1 MRRVWLLVVLV
12 LLAGCAGG
20 DRSGPASEDGIET
33 TEAPAGGTDGNETE
47 STEQQPT
54 DETTDGTDQNGTN
67 ETQPPPEDVPM
78 KLSSP
83 AFEEN
88 ATIPER
94 FTCDGEDASPLLNV
108 TEIHSEAETLAL
120 IVDDPDAPREEP
132 WVHWLIWDIPAAAD
146 QISEGYPPSGDGKAF
161 DQAAQ
166 GTNDFGNVEYGGP
179 CPPTDHGE
187 HRYHFTLF
195 ALDTTLGL
203 EAGANRTQLEDA
215 MDGHVLEQDRY
226 VGVYE
231 R

>member
-1 MRRVWLLVVLV
+1 MRRVWLLVGLV

-20 DRSGPASEDGIET
+20 DRSGPAYDGGSDDAPSTED
-33 TEAPAGGTDGNETE
+33 AGGEETE
-47 STEQQPT
+47 PDEQQASN
-54 DETTDGTDQNGTN
+54 ETTDAGAAQNGTN
-67 ETQPPPEDVPM
+67 ETQSPPEDVPM
-78 KLSSP
+78 KLASP

-88 ATIPER
+88 ATIPQR
-94 FTCDGEDASPLLNV
+94 FTCDGEDVSPQLNV
-108 TEIHSEAETLAL
+108 TDTPSEAETLAL

-132 WVHWLIWDIPAAAD
+132 WVHWLIWDLPAAAD

-179 CPPTDHGE
+179 CPPPDHGE
-187 HRYHFTLF
+187 HRYRFTVF

-203 EAGANRTQLEDA
+203 ETGANRTQLEDA
-215 MDGHVLEQDRY
+215 MDGHVIEQDRY